1 LINFIIIALFVY
13 YKINLLKSRK
23 MKLESTVE
31 KNINKWL
38 KGKYDDETK
47 AQINKL
53 IAEENATLLTD
64 SFYKNLE
71 FGTGGMRGEI
81 GVGSNRMNQYT
92 IGAATQGLANYL
104 NKCFEGQEIKVA
116 IAYDSRNF
124 SPEFAQIAA
133 NILSANGI
141 LVYLYKEL
149 RPTPQLSFTVR
160 ELGCQ
165 SGIVIT
171 ASHNPREYNGYKVY
185 WNDGSQVVAPHDK
198 NIVAEVNAI
207 TNVKDIKF
215 KGVKKR
221 IKMIGEVLDKKYLKA
236 VKSIAV
242 APRIIKKQKDLKIVF
257 SPIHGT
263 GITMVP
269 QALAQLGFENV
280 TIVEE
285 QATPDGNF
293 PTVVYPNPEEK
304 EAMTLSL
311 KKAKEIDAD
320 LVIATDP
327 DADRVGMAVK
337 NPKGEW
343 QLLNGNQAASLI
355 IYYLLKAWKNAKK
368 LTGNE
373 FVCKTI
379 VTTDLIDAM
388 AEKAGVKCYNTLTGF
403 KYIAQVIRELEGK
416 ETFIGGGEESYGYL
430 IGDKVRDKDAIAS
443 CAIIAELTA
452 YAKHKGLSLFDFL
465 ADMYKQF
472 GFYYEGLVSVTK
484 KGKSGAEE
492 IQQMMTD
499 FRSNPP
505 KTISGSKVIRMDD
518 YGLLKRTDFKTGL
531 TEDIPSGK
539 LGIETSNVLQFF
551 TADGTKFTC
560 RPSGTE
566 PKIKFYIGVKSKLK
580 SKEEFDETLEL
591 LKSKVQN
598 IAIELKLS

>member
-1 LINFIIIALFVY
+1 M
-13 YKINLLKSRK
+13 LKSL
-23 MKLESTVE
+23 KLDKIAE
-31 KNINKWL
+31 KNIKTWL
-38 KGKYDDETK
+38 RGKYDAETK
-47 AQINKL
+47 EAIQEL
-53 IAEENATLLTD
+53 IEENNATQLTD

-81 GVGSNRMNQYT
+81 GIGSNRMNKYT
-92 IGAATQGLANYL
+92 VGAATQGLANYL
-104 NKCFEGQEIKVA
+104 NKTFAGQEIKVA
-116 IAYDSRNF
+116 IAHDSRNY
-124 SPEFAQIAA
+124 SPEFAQVAA

-141 LVYLYKEL
+141 TVYLYKAL

-160 ELGCQ
+160 QLGCQ

-185 WNDGSQVVAPHDK
+185 WTDGSQVVSPHDK
-198 NIVAEVNAI
+198 NIVSEVNAI

-221 IKMIGEVLDKKYLKA
+221 IKMIGEVLDKAYLKA
-236 VKSIAV
+236 VKSISV
-242 APRIIKKQKDLKIVF
+242 NPRMIKKQSDLSIVF

-269 QALAQLGFENV
+269 QALAQLGFTNV

-304 EAMTLSL
+304 EAMSL
-311 KKAKEIDAD
+311 ALAKAKAINAD

-337 NPKGEW
+337 DPQGEW

-355 IYYLLKAWKNAKK
+355 IYYLLKAWKKAKK
-368 LTGNE
+368 LKGAE
-373 FVCKTI
+373 FVAKTI
-379 VTTDLIDAM
+379 VTTDLIDEM
-388 AEKAGVKCYNTLTGF
+388 AAKAGVKCYNTLTGF
-403 KYIAQVIRELEGK
+403 KYIAQVIREKEGI

-443 CAIIAELTA
+443 CAMIAELAA
-452 YAKHKGLSLFDFL
+452 YAKNEGLSLFDFL
-465 ADMYKQF
+465 SEMYQKN
-472 GFYYEGLVSVTK
+472 GFYYEGLISLTK

-492 IQQMMTD
+492 IQKMMLD
-499 FRSNPP
+499 FRANPP
-505 KTISGSKVIRMDD
+505 KSLAGSKVIRMDD
-518 YGLLKRTDFKTGL
+518 YQSLVRTDLKTG
-531 TEDIPSGK
+531 EKNNIPSGE
-539 LGIETSNVLQFF
+539 LGIESSNVLQFF

-566 PKIKFYIGVKSKLK
+566 PKIKFYVGVRAKLK
-580 SKEEFDETLEL
+580 RKEEFNDTLDSLQQKVKAIQAEL
-591 LKSKVQN
+591 NLN
-598 IAIELKLS
+598 